1 MGSRV
6 DLLLWAW
13 IVLDSGVC
21 SVVLPEITD
30 GKFIDECV
38 REHNRARSS
47 VNPPASDMLYMTWDE
62 ALAITARAWAKHC
75 VFDHNPRLKDVS
87 SVHPTFS
94 SVGENIW
101 TGYPPSSFDATKAI
115 KKWVDE
121 KADYNYERN
130 TCSKVCG
137 HYTQVVWGSSYK
149 VGCAA
154 ELCPN
159 GVKYFNNREGVV
171 FVCNYA
177 TAGNTNRRRP
187 YETKGAACSGCEGTC
202 SDSLCRDQKR
212 DSQQRYSWTPYWDPT
227 PDRDPS
233 LDATH
238 TGSSYVTILVVRPV
252 GLIFTFITAYAVHH
266 YYPDV
271 FCYE

>member
-47 VNPPASDMLYMTWDE
+47 VNPPASDMLHM
-62 ALAITARAWAKHC
+62 
-75 VFDHNPRLKDVS
+75 
-87 SVHPTFS
+87 
-94 SVGENIW
+94 
-101 TGYPPSSFDATKAI
+101 
-115 KKWVDE
+115 
-121 KADYNYERN
+121 
-130 TCSKVCG
+130 
-137 HYTQVVWGSSYK
+137 VVWGSSYK

-159 GVKYFNNREGVV
+159 GVKDFSDREGVV

-177 TAGNTNRRRP
+177 TAGNFNNRRP

-202 SDSLCRDQKR
+202 GDSLCRDQKR
-212 DSQQRYSWTPYWDPT
+212 DSQQSYSWTPDW
-227 PDRDPS
+227 DPS
-233 LDATH
+233 LAATY
-238 TGSSYVTILVVRPV
+238 TGSNYVTILVVRPI
-252 GLIFTFITAYAVHH
+252 GLIFTFITAYAVRH